1 MYVLAMAFRLLRTRT
16 MSYVAVAIIAAIV
29 FLYLLIIAVLE
40 GFKAHYM
47 DKIQAVQAHM
57 TVRIGH
63 IGDGITRPEEWA
75 AELEKVKG
83 IRGVTVNLEVPSL
96 VQFDRG
102 RTIGQMRGIDLDRD
116 LRHGRIREMLKPD
129 TLTSFGEHP
138 DQRGRKRQGCIV
150 GGAWRRLFELRV
162 GDLVTFCFT
171 ELEGD
176 DTPRAVQ
183 FKIIGFFEGQSQYLE
198 NSAYVDRSF
207 LARQVGIEG
216 KAKTLSLWL
225 EGDPDRPDLEEIREA
240 VRARMEQ
247 LLRQDAPDPE
257 LYRNALVVDTWREKD
272 NNFYHAV
279 SRENAI
285 MRFIMAIFL
294 LFAGFIIALILG
306 QLVAEKIR
314 DIGTLRALG
323 ATPFGVLNCFLLQG
337 LLIAGVGLAAGLPL
351 AEVTVSNLNEIEL
364 FVAKALESLLGIPN
378 FRVFPAQDF
387 LLDRIPTNL
396 RPLDVMLIVILT
408 LTSGLLGAL
417 IPALRAARK
426 NPVECLRHE

>member
-1 MYVLAMAFRLLRTRT
+1 MAFRLLRTRA

-40 GFKAHYM
+40 GFKSHYM
-47 DKIQAVQAHM
+47 DKIQSIQAHL

-63 IGDGITRPEEWA
+63 IGNGILCPEEWA

-83 IRGVTVNLEVPSL
+83 VRGVTVNLEVPSL
-96 VQFDRG
+96 AQFDKG
-102 RTIGQMRGIDLDRD
+102 RTIGQMRGIDLDRE
-116 LRHGRIREMLKPD
+116 LKHGRLKEILKPD

-150 GGAWRRLFELRV
+150 GGLWRRMFDLQI

-171 ELEGD
+171 ELEGAEE
-176 DTPRAVQ
+176 PRAVQ
-183 FKIIGFFEGQSQYLE
+183 FRIIGFFEGQSQYLE
-198 NSAYVDRSF
+198 NAAYVDRSF
-207 LARQVGIEG
+207 LAREVGIQG
-216 KAKTLSLWL
+216 MAKSLSIWV
-225 EGDPDRPDLEEIREA
+225 EGDPDRPDLEQIRENVYATMRTLIERDA
-240 VRARMEQ
+240 VHEDTF
-247 LLRQDAPDPE
+247 LKE
-257 LYRNALVVDTWREKD
+257 LKVDTWREKD
-272 NNFYHAV
+272 NNFYWAV
-279 SRENAI
+279 TRENAI

-294 LFAGFIIALILG
+294 LFAGFIITLILG

-323 ATPFGVLNCFLLQG
+323 ATPYGILGCFLFQG
-337 LLIAGVGLAAGLPL
+337 LLIALVGLAIGLPL
-351 AEVTVSNLNEIEL
+351 AGATVSNLNEVEA
-364 FVAKALESLLGIPN
+364 FVARALEAVFGIPN
-378 FRVFPAQDF
+378 FRVFPAEDF

-396 RPLDVMLIVILT
+396 RSLDVMLIVILT
-408 LTSGLLGAL
+408 LACGLVGAL

>member
-1 MYVLAMAFRLLRTRT
+1 MYVLTMAFRLLRTRA

-63 IGDGITRPEEWA
+63 IGNGIVSPEEWA
-75 AELEKVKG
+75 TELEKVTG

-96 VQFDRG
+96 AQFDKG
-102 RTIGQMRGIDLDRD
+102 RTIGQLRGIDLDRE
-116 LRHGRIREMLKPD
+116 LKHGRLKEILKPN
-129 TLTSFGEHP
+129 TLTVFGEYP

-150 GGAWRRLFELRV
+150 GGLWRRMFDLKI

-176 DTPRAVQ
+176 EEPRAVQ

-198 NSAYVDRSF
+198 NAAYVDRSF

-216 KAKTLSLWL
+216 TAKTLLLWV
-225 EGDPDRPDLEEIREA
+225 EGDPDRPDLQQIRENVYA
-240 VRARMEQ
+240 KTRTLIERDV
-247 LLRQDAPDPE
+247 LPKDAFLKE
-257 LYRNALVVDTWREKD
+257 LTVDTWREKD

-294 LFAGFIIALILG
+294 LFAGFIITLILG
-306 QLVAEKIR
+306 RLVSEKIR
-314 DIGTLRALG
+314 DIGTLRAMG
-323 ATPFGVLNCFLLQG
+323 ATQYGILGCFLFQG
-337 LLIAGVGLAAGLPL
+337 LLIALVGLAIGLPL
-351 AEVTVSNLNEIEL
+351 AELAVSNLNEIEL
-364 FVAKALESLLGIPN
+364 FVAKTLESLFGIPN
-378 FRVFPAQDF
+378 FRVFPAEDF

-396 RPLDVMLIVILT
+396 RSLDVTLIVILT
-408 LTSGLLGAL
+408 LASGLLGAL
-417 IPALRAARK
+417 IPALGAARQ